1 MPLVG
6 GLLEQ
11 GMLPGAAL
19 AFLIA
24 GATTTIPAMT
34 AVYGITKPRVFA
46 VYALSVLIGA
56 IIAGYGYQLLLSV

>member
-1 MPLVG
+1 M
-6 GLLEQ
+6 EQ
-11 GMLPGAAL
+11 EMLPGAAL

-46 VYALSVLIGA
+46 
-56 IIAGYGYQLLLSV
+56 GYGYQMLLSV